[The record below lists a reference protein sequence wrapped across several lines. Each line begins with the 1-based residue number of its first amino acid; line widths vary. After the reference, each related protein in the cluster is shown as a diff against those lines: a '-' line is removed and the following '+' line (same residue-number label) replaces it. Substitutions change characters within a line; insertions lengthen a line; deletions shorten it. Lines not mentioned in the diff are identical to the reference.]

1 MGASVC
7 VSFLDPLEPWFL
19 KADRFSSCSL
29 NYKLTLIINLHSQS
43 VTYTK
48 WFLLACCSSL
58 ASLTPWAAAQT
69 NTLPPGTELYP
80 GLEKVNPQ
88 AVPDISEVR
97 LERTRCL
104 ASCPAYT
111 VTLRTDG
118 SFSYTGTYNVPHMG
132 QHTGKVDAGQ
142 LRQLL
147 RYIDEIGF
155 SHLKKNYL
163 SPFLDNATAITSVV
177 HNGKQKTVTH
187 YANSGPA
194 TLWALE
200 TLIDTL
206 LQTATWDLKDER
218 K

>member
-1 MGASVC
+1 M
-7 VSFLDPLEPWFL
+7 
-19 KADRFSSCSL
+19 
-29 NYKLTLIINLHSQS
+29 
-43 VTYTK
+43 TYTK

-80 GLEKVNPQ
+80 GTEAKPQ

-111 VTLRTDG
+111 VTLRADG
-118 SFSYTGTYNVPHMG
+118 SFSYTGLYNVPHLG
-132 QHTGKVDAGQ
+132 QHTGKVEAGQ

-147 RYIDEIGF
+147 RYIGEIDF
-155 SHLKKNYL
+155 MKFKKSYL
-163 SPFLDNATAITSVV
+163 SPYLDNATAVTSVV
-177 HNGKQKTVTH
+177 QNGARKTVIN

-206 LQTATWDLKDER
+206 LQAATWDLKN
-218 K
+218 KQN

>member
-1 MGASVC
+1 M
-7 VSFLDPLEPWFL
+7 
-19 KADRFSSCSL
+19 
-29 NYKLTLIINLHSQS
+29 
-43 VTYTK
+43 TYTK
-48 WFLLACCSSL
+48 WLLLACCSSL

-80 GLEKVNPQ
+80 GTEAKPQ

-111 VTLRTDG
+111 VTLRADG
-118 SFSYTGTYNVPHMG
+118 SFSYTGLYNVPHLG

-147 RYIDEIGF
+147 RYIGEIEF
-155 SHLKKNYL
+155 MKFKQSYL
-163 SPFLDNATAITSVV
+163 SPFLDNATAVTSVV
-177 HNGKQKTVTH
+177 QNGARKTVTN